1 MNKDRSVLV
10 TGLARNV
17 AKHLHIE
24 IIKIENELKKVFNL
38 VNFLIIESDS
48 NDDTLEVL
56 ENLKKTKNNFNYRC
70 LGQLDRTYPNRIER
84 LTLCRNTYVQEIRE
98 NKMYS
103 KTEFIM
109 VIDFDLKN
117 NRLNLTVL
125 KDLID
130 KNNWSGLFAN
140 QTGSYYDIYALRK
153 KDWVEKDCFS
163 EYRQLK
169 KRYKPEK
176 AKEIAIWSKMIKISK
191 TAKMISVDSAFGGL
205 GLYRKNLFLEH
216 DYSNDSNDYFESEHV
231 AFHKKIKELQG
242 TLLIVP
248 SLTNFSWGPH
258 NLSKFKVFRFLDR
271 STNLKSL
278 QGIRSFIRKA
288 LP

>member
-24 IIKIENELKKVFNL
+24 IIKIENEVKKVFNS
-38 VNFLIIESDS
+38 VSFLIIESDS
-48 NDDTLEVL
+48 NDGTLEVL

-84 LTLCRNTYVQEIRE
+84 LTLCRNTYVQEIRK

-125 KDLID
+125 KDLINRND
-130 KNNWSGLFAN
+130 WSGLFAN
-140 QTGSYYDIYALRK
+140 QTGFYYDIYALRK
-153 KDWVEKDCFS
+153 KGWVEKDSFI
-163 EYRQLK
+163 EYRQL
-169 KRYKPEK
+169 REIYKPEK

-191 TAKMISVDSAFGGL
+191 YAKMISVDSAFGGL

-216 DYSNDSNDYFESEHV
+216 DYSSESNYYLESEHV

-242 TLLIVP
+242 KLLIVP

-258 NLSKFKVFRFLDR
+258 NLSKFRVFRFLDR
-271 STNLKSL
+271 YTNLKSL
-278 QGIRSFIRKA
+278 QGIRRFIRKA